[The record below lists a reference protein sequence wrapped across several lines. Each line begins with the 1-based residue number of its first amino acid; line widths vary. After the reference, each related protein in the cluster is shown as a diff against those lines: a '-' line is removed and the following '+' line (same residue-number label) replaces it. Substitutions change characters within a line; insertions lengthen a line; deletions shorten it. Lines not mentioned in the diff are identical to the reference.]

1 MLLIYTITMGYIG
14 FKFRL
19 KKKGQAMVEMMLLI
33 ALLVPILIYSVNTI
47 RTKLGGALT
56 GFLTNELRTQ
66 VRYGY
71 SYQEME
77 NVAGGF
83 NTGALSNTEGAMP
96 ITMSLA
102 QQGVVLHPVQR
113 VQRGWIQ

>member
-1 MLLIYTITMGYIG
+1 MGYIG
-14 FKFRL
+14 VNLRL
-19 KKKGQAMVEMMLLI
+19 KNKGQAMVETMLLI

-56 GFLTNELRTQ
+56 GFLTNEIGTQ
-66 VRYGY
+66 ARYGY
-71 SYQEME
+71 SYQEMQ

-83 NTGALSNTEGAMP
+83 DVSALSNTEGTMP
-96 ITMSLA
+96 IPMSLT

>member
-1 MLLIYTITMGYIG
+1 MGYIG

-19 KKKGQAMVEMMLLI
+19 KKKGQAMIETMLLI

-56 GFLTNELRTQ
+56 GFLTNELSTQ

-71 SYQEME
+71 SYQEMK
-77 NVAGGF
+77 NVQGGF
-83 NTGALSNTEGAMP
+83 DTSALSSTDGKMP
-96 ITMSLA
+96 ITMSSGQSGA
-102 QQGVVLHPVQR
+102 VLHPVQK
-113 VQRGWIQ
+113 VQPGWTQ

>member
-77 NVAGGF
+77 IRFYVSPYRYKNFLEQA
-83 NTGALSNTEGAMP
+83 
-96 ITMSLA
+96 
-102 QQGVVLHPVQR
+102 
-113 VQRGWIQ
+113 RGKDS